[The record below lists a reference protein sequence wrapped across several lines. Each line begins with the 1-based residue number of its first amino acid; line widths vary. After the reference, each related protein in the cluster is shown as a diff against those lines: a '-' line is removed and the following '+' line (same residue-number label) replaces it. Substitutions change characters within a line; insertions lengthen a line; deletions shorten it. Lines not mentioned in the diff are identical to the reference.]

1 MRERKVTIN
10 IPVPDREDA
19 VRVKRAAKETVRKA
33 RKAFAGFL
41 TSLAEKVGGE
51 GEVTKPSDD
60 TSDSEVFCAID

>member
-41 TSLAEKVGGE
+41 SSLAEKVGDE
-51 GEVTKPSDD
+51 GEENTESED
-60 TSDSEVFCAID
+60 TSGEVFCAIE